1 MSRRDWTYLLALLV
15 PLVVYNL
22 ALKAASVALQGE
34 GGFPRSLSLMRSDL
48 LFNAGYVLFWIGL
61 FAAARRGIPRWL
73 VVVLFH
79 AASLLVVAVM
89 TVAYRY
95 FEGTGSTMDWSVV
108 VFYLGARW
116 GR

>member
-89 TVAYRY
+89 TSPT
-95 FEGTGSTMDWSVV
+95 GTSRGPARRWTGASSSSTW
-108 VFYLGARW
+108 ARW